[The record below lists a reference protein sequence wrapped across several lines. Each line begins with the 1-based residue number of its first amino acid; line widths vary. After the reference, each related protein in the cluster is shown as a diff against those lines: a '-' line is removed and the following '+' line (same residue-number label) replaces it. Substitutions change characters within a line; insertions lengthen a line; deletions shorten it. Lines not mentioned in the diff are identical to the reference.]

1 MYCFLLWQEV
11 KDVEPYNYALE
22 ILITKSELEEKN
34 NLIEELRQKVD
45 ESKTECTYQ
54 LRSGL
59 VFITSVWF

>member
-1 MYCFLLWQEV
+1 MYLPAQV
-11 KDVEPYNYALE
+11 SGYVVLE

-54 LRSGL
+54 LR
-59 VFITSVWF
+59 

>member
-1 MYCFLLWQEV
+1 MINNVQQEV
-11 KDVEPYNYALE
+11 KEVEPYNYALE

-54 LRSGL
+54 LR
-59 VFITSVWF
+59 